1 MSAQRLFVGDCRHVL
16 REFPAGEFD
25 CCITD
30 PPYGETS
37 LDWDVVCD
45 GWIEAVARVLKPAAS
60 IWVFGSM
67 RFLAPMFGQMRAAGF
82 EYSQDVVWEKHNGS
96 GFLNDRF
103 RRVHEHTV
111 MFYRGAWADVYH
123 DAQFTSDATAR
134 TVRRKPKPAHW
145 TGARGPSSY
154 TSHDGGPKLMRSV
167 MQVRSEHGR
176 AVHPTQKPIELL
188 LPLVRYSCPPAGK
201 IVDPFAGSC
210 STSIAARIADRDCV
224 SIEINPGRAQVAV
237 DRLAS
242 DAPLFAGA
250 A

>member
-1 MSAQRLFVGDCRHVL
+1 MSVQIHVGDCRDVMQTF
-16 REFPAGEFD
+16 EAGVFD

-37 LDWDVVCD
+37 LDWDHVCD
-45 GWIEAVARVLKPAAS
+45 GWIEQVARVLKPAAS
-60 IWVFGSM
+60 IWIFGSM
-67 RFLAPMFGQMRAAGF
+67 RFLAPVFAQMRAGGF

-103 RRVHEHTV
+103 RRVHEHAV

-123 DAQFTSDATAR
+123 DPQFTNDATAR

-145 TGARGPSSY
+145 TGARGPSAY
-154 TSHDGGPKLMRSV
+154 VSHDGGQKLMRSV
-167 MQVRSEHGR
+167 MPVRSEHGR

-188 LPLVRYSCPPAGK
+188 LPLVRYSCPHGGK
-201 IVDPFAGSC
+201 IIDPFAGSG
-210 STSIAARIADRDCV
+210 STSIAARIAKRKCV
-224 SIEINPGRAQVAV
+224 SIEIHAGRAQVATE
-237 DRLAS
+237 RLAS
-242 DAPLFAGA
+242 DAPLFGDA